1 MDKNTE
7 ISKVQEQ
14 IKALRQRINNS
25 DYENLQE
32 KHELEKQRWLLK
44 KHLAA
49 LKAGLDTFI
58 VQ

>member
-1 MDKNTE
+1 MDNN
-7 ISKVQEQ
+7 Q
-14 IKALRQRINNS
+14 IETVKAKIEALRKRINTS
-25 DYENLQE
+25 DYENPQE

-49 LKAGLDTFI
+49 LEAGLDTFI

>member
-1 MDKNTE
+1 MNQSIE
-7 ISKVQEQ
+7 IKSVQAKIE
-14 IKALRQRINNS
+14 ALRQRINDGNYK
-25 DYENLQE
+25 DPAE

-49 LKAGLDTFI
+49 LEAGLDTFI

>member
-1 MDKNTE
+1 MESSQIEAVKTE
-7 ISKVQEQ
+7 IET
-14 IKALRQRINNS
+14 LRQRIKDG
-25 DYENLQE
+25 DYQDLSE

-49 LKAGLDTFI
+49 LEAGLDTFI

>member
-1 MDKNTE
+1 MDQSTE
-7 ISKVQEQ
+7 IGSVQVQ
-14 IKALRQRINNS
+14 IEILRQRIKDG
-25 DYENLQE
+25 DYQSLAE

-49 LKAGLDTFI
+49 LEARLDIFI

>member
-1 MDKNTE
+1 MKNQQE
-7 ISKVQEQ
+7 IQEIQ
-14 IKALRQRINNS
+14 ATIEALRKRINAG

-49 LKAGLDTFI
+49 LEAGLNTFI

>member
-1 MDKNTE
+1 MENNQIEAVKAE
-7 ISKVQEQ
+7 IE
-14 IKALRQRINNS
+14 ALRQRINS
-25 DYENLQE
+25 GDYENPQE

-49 LKAGLDTFI
+49 LEAGLDTFI

>member
-1 MDKNTE
+1 MENNQIEAVKAE
-7 ISKVQEQ
+7 IE
-14 IKALRQRINNS
+14 ALRQRINS
-25 DYENLQE
+25 GDYKDPAE

-49 LKAGLDTFI
+49 LEAGLDTFI

>member
-1 MDKNTE
+1 MDNNQIETV
-7 ISKVQEQ
+7 KVKIE
-14 IKALRQRINNS
+14 ALRKRINTG
-25 DYENLQE
+25 DYENPQE

-49 LKAGLDTFI
+49 LEAGLDTFI

>member
-49 LKAGLDTFI
+49 LEAGLDTFI

>member
-1 MDKNTE
+1 MDQTSKIKDIQDE
-7 ISKVQEQ
+7 IET
-14 IKALRQRINNS
+14 LRQRINAG

-32 KHELEKQRWLLK
+32 KHDLEKHRWLLK

-49 LKAGLDTFI
+49 LEAGLDTFI